1 MSTPSDLQALF
12 ASMKPRPA
20 QSQDAQAAAY
30 PSSEFRAANPQ
41 SDGQRFGLQSHAYPF
56 PHGYHNPSVSS
67 PVYSPGPVNTPP
79 HHGSDI
85 LSPNVPTPRGD
96 QQQRTASADQAMS
109 LLNLLK
115 FSQNKPSSP
124 QPSAAVGSSPSLSAT
139 QHEEV
144 HPSHSRTISAS
155 DLVASFMAK
164 PGPASQSP
172 ALGPSPAPA
181 ASRAAGSSGSA
192 AETQDMLMRLLNRS
206 QIKSEESSR
215 TLQTPAAYESSGPA
229 AVDPQS
235 MHVFGSVDKEAA
247 NFEAPKASQS
257 KGSIFSYVNPFE
269 QLAAASPRRTPQ
281 PKSRSG
287 TPATEAPAHRQK
299 DSIISEEHAKASLET
314 AKTTI
319 AADEKLSDQKETVS
333 KAVDQLAGQLDREV
347 EDALSRANFVEAAP
361 RPKVEDETAQEV
373 VDAVVQELPNTAAE
387 VKKEIEK
394 QENAGK
400 LDETIPEEFVDT
412 VKEVVDAAAEGKLL
426 KNLAADEK
434 LADSWESAEDSADKS
449 EERVVRVFNFPLR
462 PFISI
467 TLKPDTGKLPA
478 VRDDGIMDVARLKK
492 EFDQLDRCLTSATA
506 QYIVYALAK
515 NGGLR
520 IIRQDDGRDKQ
531 VFRFAR
537 DRLFNVA
544 LSNSASTSSNTTKD
558 QAIVAI
564 GVSGTVYWA
573 PVFQGDND
581 LFETDTLESE
591 CLVFP
596 PYPASDENTSGGQ
609 LKTRAKASSRHPE
622 FFGIGRGKN
631 IYIVS
636 PQYAAHPSYGVSGS
650 QRIVDT
656 EKFFKER
663 AMKISTGK
671 AGKDFTFS
679 EDDTVVASLDKT
691 GRLRFW
697 DIQEVGQTIDGSHPP
712 EARVPLTTF
721 VTGSPNEKSWPTSVQ
736 FIDKLRPF
744 VKAVALRYVLVGL
757 KQNHTLQLW
766 DIGLGKAVQEVN
778 FPHENESDAICSVA
792 YHPSSG
798 IIVVGHPTR
807 NSIYFLHLSAP
818 KYNLHPMSQ
827 ADYIRRVAEKDA
839 SLPKPESTACLS
851 GIREISFASKGQL
864 RSLDILPLSKSMGA
878 QRATEEE
885 AGLFE
890 IYAMYSRGV
899 TCLNIRKED
908 LGWTSDNK
916 IIEAVDALDEG
927 YIEVKDLQTFPSY
940 VVDEPSVN
948 GDSVTSS
955 AQKPPVKDVA
965 KKVSDLAVD
974 TISNVASRTTSPVK
988 PLAKLSADEQ
998 SEVTSGTDKTKKKRK
1013 YKAKDISKPTG
1024 AHDLSKYF
1032 TPATT
1037 TQPEREEGPVP
1048 DAKGQ
1053 RLVAETK
1060 AQQEPAAGLTIST
1073 ELIKELEKGVSAEVV
1088 KEVSREFEGLQKRLD
1103 DERRAWDAASASK
1116 TDQILRLVSST
1127 LADNVEKSLSRI
1139 ISQSIEKQVLPA
1151 VVDSASVAV
1160 GKQLEGV
1167 ISTHF
1172 SQSFPRELSQ
1182 RLPNALTRAVKQPE
1196 VLSSI
1201 SEAVAN
1207 SSASRVEGEVAK
1219 LIQNVISPSLQAAIT
1234 RQSETATRNFEQL
1247 FQAQSKHYEAQRQ
1260 HDSAKID
1267 QLISAVHSLKE
1278 TIDVMA
1284 TSQAALQGEVAA
1296 LQKQLGS
1303 RHESV
1308 APQPVPAPQPPVPA
1322 QHSPE
1327 ELELADIARLA
1338 SEGNLEE
1345 ASVRWLQ
1352 SSQQADLFD
1361 NFFVRLNPAY
1371 LSTASPIVSLSV
1383 GVAVTTALSTNVQER
1398 LAWLEYVLQTVNLVD
1413 SDIREVAPQIMDIF
1427 IQRLD
1432 GLYRTVVEAN
1442 PHDPLLRKIPP
1453 LVRRAR
1459 DLRGH

>member
-1 MSTPSDLQALF
+1 
-12 ASMKPRPA
+12 
-20 QSQDAQAAAY
+20 
-30 PSSEFRAANPQ
+30 
-41 SDGQRFGLQSHAYPF
+41 
-56 PHGYHNPSVSS
+56 
-67 PVYSPGPVNTPP
+67 
-79 HHGSDI
+79 
-85 LSPNVPTPRGD
+85 VPTPRGD
-96 QQQRTASADQAMS
+96 QQQRPANADQAMS

-115 FSQNKPSSP
+115 FSQNKASSP
-124 QPSAAVGSSPSLSAT
+124 QPSAAVGSSPSLST
-139 QHEEV
+139 SHHEET

-155 DLVASFMAK
+155 DLVASFMVK
-164 PGPASQSP
+164 PGLSSQSP
-172 ALGPSPAPA
+172 ALGPSATPA
-181 ASRAAGSSGSA
+181 ASRAAESSTTA

-206 QIKSEESSR
+206 QIKSEDNSR
-215 TLQTPAAYESSGPA
+215 ALQTPAAYESSSQA
-229 AVDPQS
+229 AIDPQS
-235 MHVFGSVDKEAA
+235 MHVFGFADRDAA
-247 NFEAPKASQS
+247 NFEVPKANQS
-257 KGSIFSYVNPFE
+257 KGSIFNYVNPFE

-281 PKSRSG
+281 PKSRSS

-299 DSIISEEHAKASLET
+299 DSTTISEEHFQSSLET
-314 AKTTI
+314 VKMTNAT
-319 AADEKLSDQKETVS
+319 DEKLSDQKETVS

-347 EDALSRANFVEAAP
+347 EDALSRANFAEAAP
-361 RPKVEDETAQEV
+361 RPKVEDETAKEV

-394 QENAGK
+394 QEKASK
-400 LDETIPEEFVDT
+400 IDEIIPEEFVDT
-412 VKEVVDAAAEGKLL
+412 VKEVVDEAAEGKLL

-434 LADSWESAEDSADKS
+434 LADSWESAEDGADKS
-449 EERVVRVFNFPLR
+449 EERIVRVFNFPLR

-544 LSNSASTSSNTTKD
+544 LSNSASTSTNSTRD
-558 QAIVAI
+558 QAIIAI

-581 LFETDTLESE
+581 LFEMDTLESE

-609 LKTRAKASSRHPE
+609 LKTRAKPSSRHSE

-697 DIQEVGQTIDGSHPP
+697 DIQEVGQTMDGSQPP
-712 EARVPLTTF
+712 EVRVPLTTF

-827 ADYIRRVAEKDA
+827 ADYIRRVSEKDA

-916 IIEAVDALDEG
+916 IIEAIDALDEG

-940 VVDEPSVN
+940 AVDEPSIN

-955 AQKPPVKDVA
+955 AQKPPAKDVA
-965 KKVSDLAVD
+965 RKVSDRAAD
-974 TISNVASRTTSPVK
+974 TISNAAASRTTSPVK

-998 SEVTSGTDKTKKKRK
+998 SEVASGTDKAKKKRK
-1013 YKAKDISKPTG
+1013 DKSKDVSKPSG

-1032 TPATT
+1032 TPATA
-1037 TQPEREEGPVP
+1037 TQPEREEAPAVAADDRRP
-1048 DAKGQ
+1048 
-1053 RLVAETK
+1053 VAE
-1060 AQQEPAAGLTIST
+1060 ANFQQAPAAGLTVSS
-1073 ELIKELEKGVSAEVV
+1073 ELIKELEKGVSAEVA
-1088 KEVSREFEGLQKRLD
+1088 KEFSREFDKLQKRLD

-1151 VVDSASVAV
+1151 VVDSASTAV

-1167 ISTHF
+1167 ITTHF
-1172 SQSFPRELSQ
+1172 SQNFPRELSQ

-1196 VLSSI
+1196 VLTSI

-1207 SSASRVEGEVAK
+1207 SSVSRVEGEVAK
-1219 LIQNVISPSLQAAIT
+1219 LIQNVITPSVQAAIT
-1234 RQSETATRNFEQL
+1234 RQSETATRDFEQL
-1247 FQAQSKHYEAQRQ
+1247 FQAQSRHYEAQRQ

-1267 QLISAVHSLKE
+1267 QLVSAVHSLKK

-1296 LQKQLGS
+1296 LQKQIGS
-1303 RHESV
+1303 RRESI
-1308 APQPVPAPQPPVPA
+1308 APLPVPDPQPPAPA

-1327 ELELADIARLA
+1327 ELELADINRLA
-1338 SEGNLEE
+1338 SEGNFEE
-1345 ASVRWLQ
+1345 ASVR
-1352 SSQQADLFD
+1352 
-1361 NFFVRLNPAY
+1361 
-1371 LSTASPIVSLSV
+1371 VS
-1383 GVAVTTALSTNVQER
+1383 
-1398 LAWLEYVLQTVNLVD
+1398 
-1413 SDIREVAPQIMDIF
+1413 
-1427 IQRLD
+1427 
-1432 GLYRTVVEAN
+1432 
-1442 PHDPLLRKIPP
+1442 
-1453 LVRRAR
+1453 
-1459 DLRGH
+1459 

>member
-30 PSSEFRAANPQ
+30 PLPEFRTANPQ
-41 SDGQRFGLQSHAYPF
+41 LDGQRFGLQSHAYPF

-79 HHGSDI
+79 RHGSDI

-96 QQQRTASADQAMS
+96 QQQQQRIASADQAMS

-139 QHEEV
+139 HHEEA

-164 PGPASQSP
+164 PGPASTQSP
-172 ALGPSPAPA
+172 ALGPSATPA
-181 ASRAAGSSGSA
+181 ASRSVA
-192 AETQDMLMRLLNRS
+192 AESSTTAAQTQDMLMRLLHRS
-206 QIKSEESSR
+206 QAKAEEGSR
-215 TLQTPAAYESSGPA
+215 ALQGHETSATYESSGQA
-229 AVDPQS
+229 TTAVDQQS
-235 MHVFGSVDKEAA
+235 MHVFGSADKEAT
-247 NFEAPKASQS
+247 NFEVPQTNQP
-257 KGSIFSYVNPFE
+257 KGSIFTYVNPFE

-281 PKSRSG
+281 PKSRSD
-287 TPATEAPAHRQK
+287 TPTAEAPGHRQK
-299 DSIISEEHAKASLET
+299 DSTTISEEHVKSLET
-314 AKTTI
+314 AKTT
-319 AADEKLSDQKETVS
+319 AADEKETVS

-347 EDALSRANFVEAAP
+347 EDALSRASFGEAATK
-361 RPKVEDETAQEV
+361 PKAEDETAKEF
-373 VDAVVQELPNTAAE
+373 VDAVVEELPNTAAE

-394 QENAGK
+394 QEKAGK
-400 LDETIPEEFVDT
+400 LDESIPAEYVDT
-412 VKEVVDAAAEGKLL
+412 VKEVVDEAAEGKLL
-426 KNLAADEK
+426 QNLAADEK
-434 LADSWESAEDSADKS
+434 LADSWESAEDGADKS

-467 TLKPDTGKLPA
+467 SLKPDTGKLPA

-537 DRLFNVA
+537 DRLFNVS
-544 LSNSASTSSNTTKD
+544 LSNSAPSSTNATKD
-558 QAIVAI
+558 QAIIAI

-581 LFETDTLESE
+581 LFEMDTLESE
-591 CLVFP
+591 CLIFP

-609 LKTRAKASSRHPE
+609 LKTRAKPSSRHPE

-697 DIQEVGQTIDGSHPP
+697 DIQEVGQTMDGSQPP
-712 EARVPLTTF
+712 EVRVPLTTF

-827 ADYIRRVAEKDA
+827 AEYIRRVTEKDT

-908 LGWTSDNK
+908 LGWTPDNK
-916 IIEAVDALDEG
+916 IIETVDALDEN

-955 AQKPPVKDVA
+955 AQKPPAKDVVR
-965 KKVSDLAVD
+965 KVLDLAVD
-974 TISNVASRTTSPVK
+974 TISNAAASRTTSPVK
-988 PLAKLSADEQ
+988 PLGKLSADEQ
-998 SEVTSGTDKTKKKRK
+998 SEMTSGTDKTKKKRK
-1013 YKAKDISKPTG
+1013 EKSKDVSKPSG

-1037 TQPEREEGPVP
+1037 TQPEREEAVAAE
-1048 DAKGQ
+1048 DQ
-1053 RLVAETK
+1053 RSAEPN
-1060 AQQEPAAGLTIST
+1060 AQQEPAASLSISSD
-1073 ELIKELEKGVSAEVV
+1073 LIKELEKGVTAEVV

-1116 TDQILRLVSST
+1116 TDQVLRLVSST

-1151 VVDSASVAV
+1151 IVDSASVAV

-1172 SQSFPRELSQ
+1172 SQNFPRELSQ

-1196 VLSSI
+1196 VLNSI
-1201 SEAVAN
+1201 SDAVAN
-1207 SSASRVEGEVAK
+1207 SSASRVEGEVTK
-1219 LIQNVISPSLQAAIT
+1219 LIQNVIAPSVQAAIT
-1234 RQSETATRNFEQL
+1234 RQSEATHNFEQL
-1247 FQAQSKHYEAQRQ
+1247 FQAQSKHYEAQRK

-1267 QLISAVHSLKE
+1267 QLVSAVHSLKE

-1284 TSQAALQGEVAA
+1284 TSQAALQSEVAA

-1303 RHESV
+1303 RRESV
-1308 APQPVPAPQPPVPA
+1308 APQPVPALQPPAPV
-1322 QHSPE
+1322 QNSPE
-1327 ELELADIARLA
+1327 EIELADIARSV
-1338 SEGNLEE
+1338 SEGNFEE
-1345 ASVRWLQ
+1345 ASIRVGFSL
-1352 SSQQADLFD
+1352 DL
-1361 NFFVRLNPAY
+1361 
-1371 LSTASPIVSLSV
+1371 
-1383 GVAVTTALSTNVQER
+1383 
-1398 LAWLEYVLQTVNLVD
+1398 
-1413 SDIREVAPQIMDIF
+1413 
-1427 IQRLD
+1427 
-1432 GLYRTVVEAN
+1432 VEMTC
-1442 PHDPLLRKIPP
+1442 
-1453 LVRRAR
+1453 
-1459 DLRGH
+1459 

>member
-12 ASMKPRPA
+12 ASMKPRPM

-41 SDGQRFGLQSHAYPF
+41 LDGQRFGLQSHAYPF
-56 PHGYHNPSVSS
+56 PHGYQHPSVSS
-67 PVYSPGPVNTPP
+67 PIYSPGPVNTPP

-96 QQQRTASADQAMS
+96 QQRTASADQAMS

-115 FSQNKPSSP
+115 FSQKKPSSP

-139 QHEEV
+139 HQEET
-144 HPSHSRTISAS
+144 HHSRTISAS

-164 PGPASQSP
+164 PGPASTQSP
-172 ALGPSPAPA
+172 ALGPSAPT
-181 ASRAAGSSGSA
+181 ASRAPESSTTN

-206 QIKSEESSR
+206 QIKSEEASRAQSSD
-215 TLQTPAAYESSGPA
+215 QAIAAPEQ
-229 AVDPQS
+229 QS
-235 MHVFGSVDKEAA
+235 MHVFGSADKEAT
-247 NFEAPKASQS
+247 NFEAPKSNQP
-257 KGSIFSYVNPFE
+257 KGSIFTYVNPFE

-281 PKSRSG
+281 PKSRSC
-287 TPATEAPAHRQK
+287 TPTTETSAHRQK
-299 DSIISEEHAKASLET
+299 DSITISDEHVKSLE
-314 AKTTI
+314 KTTI
-319 AADEKLSDQKETVS
+319 VADEKLADQKETVS
-333 KAVDQLAGQLDREV
+333 KAVDQLAAQLDREV
-347 EDALSRANFVEAAP
+347 EDALSRANLGEAP
-361 RPKVEDETAQEV
+361 RPKVEDETVEEV
-373 VDAVVQELPNTAAE
+373 ADAVVQELPNTAAE
-387 VKKEIEK
+387 LKKEIEK
-394 QENAGK
+394 QEQAGK
-400 LDETIPEEFVDT
+400 LDESIQAEHVDT
-412 VKEVVDAAAEGKLL
+412 VKEVVDEAAQAKLL
-426 KNLAADEK
+426 KNLGTEEK
-434 LADSWESAEDSADKS
+434 LADSWESAEDGVDKS
-449 EERVVRVFNFPLR
+449 EERIVRVFNFPLR

-467 TLKPDTGKLPA
+467 SLKPDTGKLPA

-544 LSNSASTSSNTTKD
+544 LSNAASTNTNAAKD
-558 QAIVAI
+558 QAIIAI

-581 LFETDTLESE
+581 LFELDTLESE
-591 CLVFP
+591 CLIFP

-609 LKTRAKASSRHPE
+609 LKTRAKPSSRHPE

-679 EDDTVVASLDKT
+679 GDDTVVASLDKT

-697 DIQEVGQTIDGSHPP
+697 DIQEVGQTMDGSQPP
-712 EARVPLTTF
+712 EVRVPLTTF

-807 NSIYFLHLSAP
+807 NSVYFLHLSAP

-864 RSLDILPLSKSMGA
+864 RSLDILPLSKSMGSP
-878 QRATEEE
+878 RATEEE
-885 AGLFE
+885 TGLFE

-908 LGWTSDNK
+908 LGWTQDNK
-916 IIEAVDALDEG
+916 IIEAIDALDEG

-955 AQKPPVKDVA
+955 VQKPPAKDIA
-965 KKVSDLAVD
+965 RKVTDLSVD
-974 TISNVASRTTSPVK
+974 TISNTAASRTTSPVK
-988 PLAKLSADEQ
+988 PLGKLSADEQ
-998 SEVTSGTDKTKKKRK
+998 SEVTSGADKTKKKRK
-1013 YKAKDISKPTG
+1013 DKSKDVSKPSG

-1037 TQPEREEGPVP
+1037 TQPEREDTPAVAAESQG
-1048 DAKGQ
+1048 
-1053 RLVAETK
+1053 LVAETK
-1060 AQQEPAAGLTIST
+1060 AQQAPPASLSVSS
-1073 ELIKELEKGVSAEVV
+1073 ELIKELKKGVSAEVT
-1088 KEVSREFEGLQKRLD
+1088 KEFSREFDGLQKRLD

-1139 ISQSIEKQVLPA
+1139 IGQSIEKQVLPA
-1151 VVDSASVAV
+1151 VVDSASTAV

-1172 SQSFPRELSQ
+1172 SQNFPL
-1182 RLPNALTRAVKQPE
+1182 KQPE
-1196 VLSSI
+1196 VLNPI

-1219 LIQNVISPSLQAAIT
+1219 LIQSVITPAVQAALT
-1234 RQSETATRNFEQL
+1234 RQSETALRDFEQL
-1247 FQAQSKHYEAQRQ
+1247 FQAQSRHYEAQRK

-1267 QLISAVHSLKE
+1267 QLVSAVHSLKE

-1296 LQKQLGS
+1296 LQKQLSS
-1303 RHESV
+1303 RRENV
-1308 APQPVPAPQPPVPA
+1308 ARQPVPARQPPAPA
-1322 QHSPE
+1322 QRSPE
-1327 ELELADIARLA
+1327 EIELADITRLA

-1361 NFFVRLNPAY
+1361 NFFVRLDPAY
-1371 LSTASPIVSLSV
+1371 LTTVSPIVSLSV
-1383 GVAVTTALSTNVQER
+1383 GVAITTALVTNVQER
-1398 LAWLEYVLQTVNLVD
+1398 LAWLEYVLQTVNLGD
-1413 SDIREVAPQIMDIF
+1413 PDIREVAPQIMDIF

-1432 GLYRTVVEAN
+1432 GLYRAIVEVN

-1459 DLRGH
+1459 ELRYL

>member
-30 PSSEFRAANPQ
+30 PSSEARAFNPQ
-41 SDGQRFGLQSHAYPF
+41 SDGPRFGLQSHAYPF

-85 LSPNVPTPRGD
+85 LSPNVPTPRDD

-139 QHEEV
+139 HHEEV
-144 HPSHSRTISAS
+144 QPSHSRTISAS

-164 PGPASQSP
+164 PGPTSQSP
-172 ALGPSPAPA
+172 ALGASATPA
-181 ASRAAGSSGSA
+181 ASRVPESSSTA

-206 QIKSEESSR
+206 QIKNEESSR
-215 TLQTPAAYESSGPA
+215 ALQTPPAYEDSGPA
-229 AVDPQS
+229 NVDQQS
-235 MHVFGSVDKEAA
+235 MHVFGSVDKESA
-247 NFEAPKASQS
+247 NFEGPKANQS

-281 PKSRSG
+281 PKSGSG
-287 TPATEAPAHRQK
+287 TPATEAATHRPK
-299 DSIISEEHAKASLET
+299 GPTIISDEKSSLET
-314 AKTTI
+314 LKTVVPV
-319 AADEKLSDQKETVS
+319 DEKLSDQKETVS

-347 EDALSRANFVEAAP
+347 EDALSRANFPEATTC
-361 RPKVEDETAQEV
+361 PKAEDETAKEV
-373 VDAVVQELPNTAAE
+373 VNAIVQELPNTAAE

-394 QENAGK
+394 QEKAGK
-400 LDETIPEEFVDT
+400 LNETIPEEFVDT
-412 VKEVVDAAAEGKLL
+412 VKEVVDEAVEGKLL

-434 LADSWESAEDSADKS
+434 LADSWESAEDGADKA

-467 TLKPDTGKLPA
+467 TLKPDTDKLST

-544 LSNSASTSSNTTKD
+544 LSNSASASSNSTKD
-558 QAIVAI
+558 QAIIAI

-573 PVFQGDND
+573 PVFRGDND
-581 LFETDTLESE
+581 LFEMDTLESE

-609 LKTRAKASSRHPE
+609 LKTRAKPSSRHPE

-697 DIQEVGQTIDGSHPP
+697 DIQEVGQTMDGSQPP
-712 EARVPLTTF
+712 EVRVPLTTF

-827 ADYIRRVAEKDA
+827 ADYIRRVAEKDG

-864 RSLDILPLSKSMGA
+864 RSLDVLALSKSMGA

-908 LGWTSDNK
+908 LGWSSDNK
-916 IIEAVDALDEG
+916 IMEAVDALDDG
-927 YIEVKDLQTFPSY
+927 YIEVKDLQTFPTY

-955 AQKPPVKDVA
+955 AQKPPAKDVA
-965 KKVSDLAVD
+965 RKVSDLAVD
-974 TISNVASRTTSPVK
+974 SISTAAVSRTASPVK

-998 SEVTSGTDKTKKKRK
+998 SEVTSGADKAKKKRK
-1013 YKAKDISKPTG
+1013 DKAKDVSKPSG
-1024 AHDLSKYF
+1024 PHDLTKYF

-1037 TQPEREEGPVP
+1037 TQPEREETPAV
-1048 DAKGQ
+1048 AAESQ
-1053 RLVAETK
+1053 RSAVEAN
-1060 AQQEPAAGLTIST
+1060 AQQAPAVGLTISGD
-1073 ELIKELEKGVSAEVV
+1073 LIKELEKSVSAEVV
-1088 KEVSREFEGLQKRLD
+1088 KEVSREFDGLQKRLD

-1139 ISQSIEKQVLPA
+1139 IGQSVEKQVLPA
-1151 VVDSASVAV
+1151 VVDSASAAV

-1172 SQSFPRELSQ
+1172 VQTFPRELSQ

-1196 VLSSI
+1196 VLTSI

-1219 LIQNVISPSLQAAIT
+1219 LIQNVITPSIQAAIT
-1234 RQSETATRNFEQL
+1234 RQSEATARDFEQL

-1260 HDSAKID
+1260 QDSAKID
-1267 QLISAVHSLKE
+1267 QLVSAVHSLKE

-1303 RHESV
+1303 RRDSV
-1308 APQPVPAPQPPVPA
+1308 APQPVPIPQPPAPA
-1322 QHSPE
+1322 QRSPE

-1338 SEGNLEE
+1338 SEGNFEE
-1345 ASVRWLQ
+1345 AS
-1352 SSQQADLFD
+1352 
-1361 NFFVRLNPAY
+1361 
-1371 LSTASPIVSLSV
+1371 
-1383 GVAVTTALSTNVQER
+1383 
-1398 LAWLEYVLQTVNLVD
+1398 
-1413 SDIREVAPQIMDIF
+1413 IRVC
-1427 IQRLD
+1427 
-1432 GLYRTVVEAN
+1432 
-1442 PHDPLLRKIPP
+1442 
-1453 LVRRAR
+1453 
-1459 DLRGH
+1459 

>member
-30 PSSEFRAANPQ
+30 PSSEARAFNPQ
-41 SDGQRFGLQSHAYPF
+41 TDGLRFGLQSHAYPF

-139 QHEEV
+139 HHEEV
-144 HPSHSRTISAS
+144 QPSHSRTISAS

-172 ALGPSPAPA
+172 ALGASATIA
-181 ASRAAGSSGSA
+181 ASRAPESSTTA

-206 QIKSEESSR
+206 QIKTEESSR
-215 TLQTPAAYESSGPA
+215 ALQTPPAYESSAPA
-229 AVDPQS
+229 TVDQQS

-247 NFEAPKASQS
+247 NFEGPKANQS

-281 PKSRSG
+281 PKSGNG
-287 TPATEAPAHRQK
+287 TPAEAATHRPK
-299 DSIISEEHAKASLET
+299 DSNTISEEQSSLET
-314 AKTTI
+314 LKTTV

-347 EDALSRANFVEAAP
+347 EDALSRANFAEATL
-361 RPKVEDETAQEV
+361 RPKAEDETAKEV
-373 VDAVVQELPNTAAE
+373 VDAIVQELPNTAAE

-394 QENAGK
+394 QEKAGK
-400 LDETIPEEFVDT
+400 LNETIPEEFVDT
-412 VKEVVDAAAEGKLL
+412 VKEVVDEAAEGKLL
-426 KNLAADEK
+426 KNLATDEK
-434 LADSWESAEDSADKS
+434 LADSWESAEDGADKA

-467 TLKPDTGKLPA
+467 TIKPDTGKLST

-544 LSNSASTSSNTTKD
+544 LSNSASASSNSTKD
-558 QAIVAI
+558 QAIIAI

-573 PVFQGDND
+573 PVFRGDND
-581 LFETDTLESE
+581 LFEMDTLESE

-609 LKTRAKASSRHPE
+609 LKTRAKPSSRHPE

-697 DIQEVGQTIDGSHPP
+697 DIQEVGQTMDGSQPP
-712 EARVPLTTF
+712 EVRVPLTTF

-827 ADYIRRVAEKDA
+827 ADYIRRVAEKDS

-864 RSLDILPLSKSMGA
+864 RSLDVLALSKSMGA

-885 AGLFE
+885 SGLFE

-908 LGWTSDNK
+908 LGWSSDNK
-916 IIEAVDALDEG
+916 IMEAVDALDDG

-955 AQKPPVKDVA
+955 AQKPPAKDVA
-965 KKVSDLAVD
+965 RKVSDLAVD
-974 TISNVASRTTSPVK
+974 TISTAAVSRTASPVK
-988 PLAKLSADEQ
+988 SLAKLSADEQ
-998 SEVTSGTDKTKKKRK
+998 SEVTSGTDKAKKKRK
-1013 YKAKDISKPTG
+1013 DKAKDVSKPSG

-1032 TPATT
+1032 TPATN
-1037 TQPEREEGPVP
+1037 TQPEREETPAV
-1048 DAKGQ
+1048 AAEGQ
-1053 RLVAETK
+1053 RSVVETN
-1060 AQQEPAAGLTIST
+1060 AQQAPASGLTISS
-1073 ELIKELEKGVSAEVV
+1073 ELIKELEKSVSAEVV
-1088 KEVSREFEGLQKRLD
+1088 KEVSREFDGLQKRLD
-1103 DERRAWDAASASK
+1103 DERRAWDVASASK

-1139 ISQSIEKQVLPA
+1139 IGQSVEKQVLPT
-1151 VVDSASVAV
+1151 VVDSASAAV

-1172 SQSFPRELSQ
+1172 NQNFPRELGQ
-1182 RLPNALTRAVKQPE
+1182 RLPNALARAVKQPE
-1196 VLSSI
+1196 VLTSI

-1219 LIQNVISPSLQAAIT
+1219 LIQNVITPSVQAAIT
-1234 RQSETATRNFEQL
+1234 RQSEAATRDFEQI

-1267 QLISAVHSLKE
+1267 QLVSAVHSLKE

-1284 TSQAALQGEVAA
+1284 SSQAALQGEVAA

-1303 RHESV
+1303 RRDGV
-1308 APQPVPAPQPPVPA
+1308 APQPVPVPQPPAPA
-1322 QHSPE
+1322 QRSPE

-1338 SEGNLEE
+1338 SEGNFEE
-1345 ASVRWLQ
+1345 ASIRWLQ
-1352 SSQQADLFD
+1352 SSQQADVFD

-1371 LSTASPIVSLSV
+1371 LSTVSPIVSLSV

-1398 LAWLEYVLQTVNLVD
+1398 LGWLEYVLQNVNLVD
-1413 SDIREVAPQIMDIF
+1413 PDIREVAPQIMDIF

-1442 PHDPLLRKIPP
+1442 PQDPLLRKIPP
-1453 LVRRAR
+1453 LVRRSR

>member
-20 QSQDAQAAAY
+20 QSQESQAAAY
-30 PSSEFRAANPQ
+30 PSSEFWAANPQ
-41 SDGQRFGLQSHAYPF
+41 PDNQRFGLQSHAYPF
-56 PHGYHNPSVSS
+56 PHSYRNPSVSS

-85 LSPNVPTPRGD
+85 ISPNVPTPRGD

-124 QPSAAVGSSPSLSAT
+124 QPSAAIGSSPSLSASH
-139 QHEEV
+139 HEES

-164 PGPASQSP
+164 PSP
-172 ALGPSPAPA
+172 VSNSAALGPSSTPA
-181 ASRAAGSSGSA
+181 ASGAAQSSVSA
-192 AETQDMLMRLLNRS
+192 ADTQDMLMRLLNRS

-215 TLQTPAAYESSGPA
+215 ALHTPEAYDSSGQA
-229 AVDPQS
+229 AVDQQS
-235 MHVFGSVDKEAA
+235 MRVFGSVDKEAA
-247 NFEAPKASQS
+247 TFEAPKANQS

-281 PKSRSG
+281 PKSHSS
-287 TPATEAPAHRQK
+287 TPATEAPAIEFPTHRQK
-299 DSIISEEHAKASLET
+299 DSTTSEEHIKSSLET
-314 AKTTI
+314 VETTN

-347 EDALSRANFVEAAP
+347 EDALSRANFTETAP
-361 RPKVEDETAQEV
+361 HRKAKDETAKEV
-373 VDAVVQELPNTAAE
+373 VDAIVQELPNTAGE

-394 QENAGK
+394 QEKAGRI
-400 LDETIPEEFVDT
+400 DEIIPEKFVDT
-412 VKEVVDAAAEGKLL
+412 VKEVVDEAAEGKLL
-426 KNLAADEK
+426 KNLAADET
-434 LADSWESAEDSADKS
+434 LADSWESAEDGADKN

-520 IIRQDDGRDKQ
+520 VIRQDDGLDKQ

-544 LSNSASTSSNTTKD
+544 LSNSASTSTNATKD
-558 QAIVAI
+558 QAIIAI

-573 PVFQGDND
+573 PVFRGDND
-581 LFETDTLESE
+581 LFEMDTLESE

-609 LKTRAKASSRHPE
+609 LKTRAKPSSRHPE

-697 DIQEVGQTIDGSHPP
+697 DIQEVGHTMDGSQPP
-712 EARVPLTTF
+712 EVRVPLTTF

-827 ADYIRRVAEKDA
+827 ADYIRRVADKDA

-864 RSLDILPLSKSMGA
+864 RSLDILPISKSMGA

-908 LGWTSDNK
+908 LGWTLDNK
-916 IIEAVDALDEG
+916 IMEAIDALDDG

-940 VVDEPSVN
+940 VVDEPSIN

-955 AQKPPVKDVA
+955 AQKPPAKEVA
-965 KKVSDLAVD
+965 RKVSDLAVD
-974 TISNVASRTTSPVK
+974 PLVNAASGTTSPVK

-998 SEVTSGTDKTKKKRK
+998 SEVTSGTEKTKKKRK
-1013 YKAKDISKPTG
+1013 DKAKDVSKSSA
-1024 AHDLSKYF
+1024 AHDLSKFF

-1037 TQPEREEGPVP
+1037 TQPPREEAPVP
-1048 DAKGQ
+1048 DAEGQ
-1053 RLVAETK
+1053 RSVAGANTE
-1060 AQQEPAAGLTIST
+1060 QPPATGLTISSD
-1073 ELIKELEKGVSAEVV
+1073 LIKEIQKSVSAGVV
-1088 KEVSREFEGLQKRLD
+1088 KEVSREFDGLQKRLD

-1139 ISQSIEKQVLPA
+1139 ITQSIEKQVLPA
-1151 VVDSASVAV
+1151 IVESASVAV

-1167 ISTHF
+1167 ISSQF
-1172 SQSFPRELSQ
+1172 SQNFPRELSQ
-1182 RLPNALTRAVKQPE
+1182 RLPNALVRAVKQPE
-1196 VLSSI
+1196 VLTSI

-1207 SSASRVEGEVAK
+1207 ISASRVEGEVAK
-1219 LIQNVISPSLQAAIT
+1219 LVQNVITPSVQAAIA
-1234 RQSETATRNFEQL
+1234 RQSETAIRNSEQL
-1247 FQAQSKHYEAQRQ
+1247 LQAEVKHYEAQRQ
-1260 HDSAKID
+1260 NDSAKID
-1267 QLISAVHSLKE
+1267 QLVSAIHSLKE
-1278 TIDVMA
+1278 TVDVMA
-1284 TSQAALQGEVAA
+1284 TSQSALQGEVAA

-1303 RHESV
+1303 RRESV
-1308 APQPVPAPQPPVPA
+1308 PPQPVPAPQPPAPV

-1327 ELELADIARLA
+1327 DLELADIARLA
-1338 SEGNLEE
+1338 SEGNFEE
-1345 ASVRWLQ
+1345 ASVR
-1352 SSQQADLFD
+1352 
-1361 NFFVRLNPAY
+1361 
-1371 LSTASPIVSLSV
+1371 VS
-1383 GVAVTTALSTNVQER
+1383 
-1398 LAWLEYVLQTVNLVD
+1398 
-1413 SDIREVAPQIMDIF
+1413 
-1427 IQRLD
+1427 
-1432 GLYRTVVEAN
+1432 
-1442 PHDPLLRKIPP
+1442 
-1453 LVRRAR
+1453 
-1459 DLRGH
+1459 